1 MVVILS
7 FGWNKFMSHALVDG
21 PSERLGAFRPRLG
34 SMAEEQNT
42 DSTAEIEGQ
51 DHGVHLPPDP
61 AIRKLAK
68 RGRGEFMSVV
78 KEHPSSTLC
87 WALLAEGS
95 LLCGTDAAD
104 VAAYA
109 YARTGR
115 DLGLEQLR
123 DAGWDGEGAV
133 DWGYLPN
140 QGVFRCL
147 HALAMAAERL
157 GFGDESDDADTLLR
171 ELSDEA
177 WRALRGDEV
186 PADGAVDVEVGED
199 ESDGDQEN
207 DHQE

>member
-7 FGWNKFMSHALVDG
+7 FGWNKFMSHALAG
-21 PSERLGAFRPRLG
+21 GLSERFGAFRPRLG

-42 DSTAEIEGQ
+42 DPTAEIEEQ

-109 YARTGR
+109 YRTRGR
-115 DLGLEQLR
+115 SAVSTPSQWRLR
-123 DAGWDGEGAV
+123 GWD
-133 DWGYLPN
+133 
-140 QGVFRCL
+140 
-147 HALAMAAERL
+147 
-157 GFGDESDDADTLLR
+157 LLT
-171 ELSDEA
+171 SPMTPTHCCA
-177 WRALRGDEV
+177 
-186 PADGAVDVEVGED
+186 
-199 ESDGDQEN
+199 S
-207 DHQE
+207 